1 MSIKMFFF
9 MKHDRCEKKWLNV
22 DDPNAGGNCVQQNQF
37 CQNTKTEWINARRET
52 GKALQNYNAAS
63 RKALKLKKIL
73 KKNLNHYSLLKSTLK
88 EECWQR
94 PKKSP
99 QPPSPP
105 KEKKLKDHSSRYKR
119 KLRH

>member
-1 MSIKMFFF
+1 MFSFF
-9 MKHDRCEKKWLNV
+9 MKQDRCEKKWLNV
-22 DDPNAGGNCVQQNQF
+22 DDPNAGGNCVRENNF
-37 CQNTKTEWINARRET
+37 CENTKTEWINSRRET

-63 RKALKLKKIL
+63 RKAWKLKKIL
-73 KKNLNHYSLLKSTLK
+73 KKNLNHYTLLKTTLK

-105 KEKKLKDHSSRYKR
+105 QPPKENKLKDHSSRYKK
-119 KLRH
+119 KLKH